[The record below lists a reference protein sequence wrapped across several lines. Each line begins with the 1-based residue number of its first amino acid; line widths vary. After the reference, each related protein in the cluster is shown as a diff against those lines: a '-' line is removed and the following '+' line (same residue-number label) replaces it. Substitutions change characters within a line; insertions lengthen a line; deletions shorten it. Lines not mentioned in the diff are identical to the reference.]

1 MTLRRLAYVIA
12 LLVALVPGTASA
24 AHYDTPNFSVSA
36 PNAELAKRFGDMA
49 EHYRREKAIEW
60 LGKEMPQWS
69 RKCPLRVEVT
79 MDAAG
84 GATTFTFGTDGNR
97 SMVTSQSAQM

>member
-1 MTLRRLAYVIA
+1 MTLRRLVYVTA
-12 LLVALVPGTASA
+12 LLVAFGPASASA
-24 AHYDTPNFSVSA
+24 AHYDTANFSVSA

-49 EHYRREKAIEW
+49 EHYRREKAVEW

-69 RKCPLRVEVT
+69 RRCPLRVEVT

-84 GATTFTFGTDGNR
+84 GATTFTFGSDGNR
-97 SMVTSQSAQM
+97 SVVTSQSMEI